1 MGHFWFWDT
10 FNFGTLLIFEHL
22 ILCHVIWIL
31 DTFDFGTLLI
41 LEHLILGH
49 FWFWDT
55 FDFGKVLILGYFWFW
70 DTFVSGHF
78 YFLDTFDFWTLLI
91 FGYFWFLEPLYFLT
105 LLIIGYFWFLEH
117 ILYFDIWSL
126 DWSPGLTSRTSQLI
140 ATAQDN
146 LVIVTCYWLA
156 LTEDVGPNV
165 AILGLL
171 NPLVI
176 VTRLVSGM
184 DTTYKSVYFLAEMS
198 IW

>member
-1 MGHFWFWDT
+1 MASAGDVLGAKISADIEHFWTHDFFKTLVHLIFGHFWFLDT
-10 FNFGTLLIFEHL
+10 LIF
-22 ILCHVIWIL
+22 
-31 DTFDFGTLLI
+31 
-41 LEHLILGH
+41 GH
-49 FWFWDT
+49 FC
-55 FDFGKVLILGYFWFW
+55 
-70 DTFVSGHF
+70 
-78 YFLDTFDFWTLLI
+78 FLDTFDFWTLLI
-91 FGYFWFLEPLYFLT
+91 FGYFLFLEHFYFWT

-171 NPLVI
+171 NPSVI

-184 DTTYKSVYFLAEMS
+184 DTAYKSVYFLAEMS